1 MCPPP
6 CGPRRPWRCR
16 PSVVASQRI
25 TKAEVDR
32 IIDEESIDCSFKF
45 DHEPM
50 LQPYEGCLQNLHRVL
65 HDGATKVKVVGSRS
79 DYYVRGK
86 RTIEMDA
93 PCFPAT
99 IIIRTE
105 N

>member
-6 CGPRRPWRCR
+6 CGPRRHYISR
-16 PSVVASQRI
+16 PRVVASQKI

-32 IIDEESIDCSFKF
+32 IIDEGGFECLFRHAD
-45 DHEPM
+45 EPKI
-50 LQPYEGCLQNLHRVL
+50 QPYDGCMQNLHRIL
-65 HDGATKVKVVGSRS
+65 HDGGTKVKVAGSRS
-79 DYYVRGK
+79 SYYVRGR
-86 RTIEMDA
+86 RTIEMYA

-105 N
+105 E